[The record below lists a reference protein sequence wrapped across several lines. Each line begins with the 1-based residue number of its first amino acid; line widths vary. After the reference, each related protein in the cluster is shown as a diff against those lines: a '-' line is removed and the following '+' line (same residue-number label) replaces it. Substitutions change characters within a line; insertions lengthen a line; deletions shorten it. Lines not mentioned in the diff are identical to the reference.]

1 MNECTS
7 YERGW
12 WAMEKVSKRQQSV
25 LDVLDVQIETLER
38 QLQKVQPLIDE
49 LSNLKRARAALLN
62 ERGTTG
68 GIRNTT
74 RLTMEEVIHA
84 MGDESW
90 TPNDLATRLS
100 VDVNTVRSHLNRY
113 KDERYA
119 KNGDNT
125 WRLIGEGI
133 EDDEGE
139 EDDE

>member
-1 MNECTS
+1 MQ
-7 YERGW
+7 
-12 WAMEKVSKRQQSV
+12 KVSKRQQAI
-25 LDVLDVQIETLER
+25 LDVLDQEIAELAEK
-38 QLQKVQPLIDE
+38 LQKVQPLIDE
-49 LSNLKRARAALLN
+49 LARLKRTRATLLN

-139 EDDE
+139 EDDD